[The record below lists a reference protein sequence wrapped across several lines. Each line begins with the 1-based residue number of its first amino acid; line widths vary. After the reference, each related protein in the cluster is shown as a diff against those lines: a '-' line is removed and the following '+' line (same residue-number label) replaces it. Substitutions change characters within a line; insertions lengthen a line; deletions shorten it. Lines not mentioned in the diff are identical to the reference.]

1 MKAVL
6 PVFLSCQ
13 GTRLSDDEKR
23 LFAKHN
29 PLGVCLFSK
38 FCTNIQNKEQVRL
51 LVNDIKQAVERDD
64 VLIAV
69 DQEGGRVR
77 RLLDPEFTAVTA
89 QQNITSE
96 DLARE
101 HAYLVSHDLK
111 SCGINV
117 NYAPVLDVMTAKT
130 SDVLKG
136 RCFENNVAELG
147 RAMVDEYINNGICP
161 CVKHLPGH
169 GKAAVDPHLSLPL
182 IEESLEEL
190 QTDFAPFKSLC
201 DAPMGM
207 AAHIV
212 LKALGDDKAVTVSA
226 KAISNIIRGEI
237 GFKGFLVSDA
247 IVMKALQGSIAEKAR
262 QSINAGCDAICLGNA
277 GFTANVELCE
287 SGIVMSDAA
296 EERLQRVLEIIAN
309 NAQFTQY
316 EQIKNKYCA
325 NLKNIITYDYNY
337 DATEVLNR
345 LRNDN

>member
-13 GTRLSDDEKR
+13 GFRLSDEERCLFEKY
-23 LFAKHN
+23 N

-38 FCTNIQNKEQVRL
+38 FCTNIENKEQVRL
-51 LVNDIKQAVERDD
+51 LVSDIKEAIGRDD

-77 RLLDPEFTAVTA
+77 RMLDPEFTAVTA
-89 QQNITSE
+89 QQNITTE
-96 DLARE
+96 ELAKQ
-101 HAYLVSHDLK
+101 HAYLISHDLK

-117 NYAPVLDVMTAKT
+117 NFAPVLDIMTAKT

-147 RAMVDEYINNGICP
+147 RAMVDEYIKHGICP
-161 CVKHLPGH
+161 CIKHIPGH
-169 GKAAVDPHLSLPL
+169 GKAATDPHLSLPL
-182 IEESLEEL
+182 IEESMEEL
-190 QTDFAPFKSLC
+190 QTDFAPFKSLS

-212 LKALGDDKAVTVSA
+212 LRALGDEKAVTVSA
-226 KAISNIIRGEI
+226 KAIKNIIRGEI
-237 GFKGFLVSDA
+237 GFNGFLVSDA

-277 GFTANVELCE
+277 DFAANAELCA
-287 SGIVMSDAA
+287 SGIVMSDKAA
-296 EERLQRVLEIIAN
+296 ERLQRVLEIIRKDG
-309 NAQFTQY
+309 QFAQY

-345 LRNDN
+345 LRNNN